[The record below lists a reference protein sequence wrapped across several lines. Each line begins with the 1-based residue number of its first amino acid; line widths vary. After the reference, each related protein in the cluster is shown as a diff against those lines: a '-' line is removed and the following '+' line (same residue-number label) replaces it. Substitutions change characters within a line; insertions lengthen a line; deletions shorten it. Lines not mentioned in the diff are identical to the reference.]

1 MITVPSRHNC
11 WNFTKDLPV
20 AAEIILITVTFLLA
34 WTYVIY
40 PAAGIV
46 FARLK
51 RNITQ
56 PHAEQNEKTP
66 LPYDVM
72 MSLHIKN
79 VIERR

>member
-1 MITVPSRHNC
+1 M
-11 WNFTKDLPV
+11 